1 MGKTYEALERAEK
14 EFQKVDAGPA
24 SDSAEQHMLS
34 TPKKS
39 QAQIASC
46 RVVDLKTKL
55 MTHYAAEAIKTILV
69 TGSAHGS
76 GATTTAISLATALAK
91 DSRRKVLL
99 VDANLRTPGLH
110 DVFKIEFTDGV
121 YDLLN
126 KENGHSL
133 KFRKVGPGALFLLP
147 SGVNRAME
155 NGYFESPRFDK
166 FMQSTRKS
174 FDYVILDSAPIGS
187 FPDSQAICA
196 RVDGVILVIESGKT
210 RRQVALRAKKEL
222 EDAGGRV
229 LGVILNRQKHY
240 IPGWIYKRL

>member
-1 MGKTYEALERAEK
+1 MGKTFEALERAEK
-14 EFQKVDAGPA
+14 EYQKVDAGPA
-24 SDSAEQHMLS
+24 FDSAEQHILP

-55 MTHYAAEAIKTILV
+55 MTHYAAEAIKTIMV
-69 TGSAHGS
+69 TGTAHGS
-76 GATTTAISLATALAK
+76 GASTIAISLATALAK

-133 KFRKVGPGALFLLP
+133 KFRKVGPGELFVLP
-147 SGVNRAME
+147 SGVNRAMG

-166 FMQSTRKS
+166 FMQSARKS

-210 RRQVALRAKKEL
+210 RSQVALRAKKEL

-240 IPGWIYKRL
+240 IPEWIYKRL